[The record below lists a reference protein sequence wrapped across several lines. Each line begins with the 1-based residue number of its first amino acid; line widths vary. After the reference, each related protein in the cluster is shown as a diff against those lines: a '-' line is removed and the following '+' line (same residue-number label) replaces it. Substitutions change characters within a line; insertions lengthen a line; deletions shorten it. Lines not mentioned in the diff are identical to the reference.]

1 MRISDWSSDVCSSD
15 LCSRLLSRPRL
26 WRTCSM
32 ASWVAA
38 GPAKKAAGSPGKAR
52 VRRKVTTRTPITLG
66 IAEKIRLP
74 IRPSIVALPPARYAM
89 AALHLADA
97 AEVELAVE
105 PVGVAGDVFID

>member
-1 MRISDWSSDVCSSD
+1 
-15 LCSRLLSRPRL
+15 
-26 WRTCSM
+26 M

-105 PVGVAGDVFID
+105 PVGVAGDVLLHRSEERRVGKECVSPFRFRWSR